1 MKTSPSKEGPQLG
14 PSFYT
19 LCNRCTHFARTCRF
33 PYFYGRSVDREKTAH
48 SKVPAVWTLRVGVTG
63 SNGNCLQRAK
73 TIKGSR
79 RNAEHA
85 LRDFA
90 IEVEEEAEK
99 AGRVGDPKLD
109 GVTVY

>member
-1 MKTSPSKEGPQLG
+1 
-14 PSFYT
+14 
-19 LCNRCTHFARTCRF
+19 
-33 PYFYGRSVDREKTAH
+33 
-48 SKVPAVWTLRVGVTG
+48 VTG